1 MKSLILK
8 ELKHHGPFTLVGAL
22 GSVAAMMLL
31 RHFAPEFLTT
41 DRAAD
46 WFEFT
51 HPMHV
56 VLSAM
61 VTASLYRNYRAKA
74 KHSKSGTLAVI
85 LVGYFGSIGIA
96 TLSDC
101 LIPHWGELLMG
112 MHACGGHSH
121 AHIGIIEMPYIINFA
136 ALFGISVAYWQP
148 KTYFPHAGHVL
159 LSMAASLFHILRAQA
174 ESFSILEG
182 VGIALFLFVAV
193 WIPCC
198 LSDIVFP
205 LLFIKKEDLP
215 DDLHIH

>member
-1 MKSLILK
+1 MKLLILN
-8 ELKHHGPFTLVGAL
+8 ELKHHGPFTLLGAL
-22 GSVAAMMLL
+22 GSVAIMMLL
-31 RHFAPEFLTT
+31 RHAAPGFLTT
-41 DRAAD
+41 DRAAN

-61 VTASLYRNYRAKA
+61 VTAAIFRNYRAKA
-74 KHSKSGTLAVI
+74 KHSQTGWVAVLA
-85 LVGYFGSIGIA
+85 VGYFGSIGIA

-101 LIPHWGELLMG
+101 LIPYWGELLLG
-112 MHACGGHSH
+112 LDH
-121 AHIGIIEMPYIINFA
+121 AHTHMGIIEMPYIINFA
-136 ALFGISVAYWQP
+136 ALLGIGAAYWQP

-159 LSMAASLFHILRAQA
+159 LSMAASLFHIMRAQA
-174 ESFSILEG
+174 DPFSILQG
-182 VGIALFLFVAV
+182 LAIGLFLFIAV

-215 DDLHIH
+215 DDFHIH